1 MSGRYLVVV
10 MTSDYRETTLVE
22 IQTSAREMM
31 KEMLNN
37 RKIINKINK
46 NYRNG
51 QFPILF
57 VSDKYRYRTQVL
69 GFIIYRTLQLSVH
82 KYFMFA

>member
-1 MSGRYLVVV
+1 

-57 VSDKYRYRTQVL
+57 VSDKYRYSLT
-69 GFIIYRTLQLSVH
+69 
-82 KYFMFA
+82 

>member
-37 RKIINKINK
+37 RKIINKTETS
-46 NYRNG
+46 
-51 QFPILF
+51 F
-57 VSDKYRYRTQVL
+57 
-69 GFIIYRTLQLSVH
+69 LSG
-82 KYFMFA
+82 

>member
-37 RKIINKINK
+37 RIKLIKIIEMSFSN
-46 NYRNG
+46 
-51 QFPILF
+51 F
-57 VSDKYRYRTQVL
+57 VCV
-69 GFIIYRTLQLSVH
+69 
-82 KYFMFA
+82 